1 MGQLCDALQ
10 FAHDEGVVHRD
21 IKPENILIDRR
32 GRVKIADFG
41 LAKLLGKPADLP
53 TLTKTHQLM
62 GTPAYM
68 APEQIEGQPVI
79 DHRADIYSLGVVFYE
94 LLTGELPLGRFQPP
108 SQKADLD
115 ARLDEVVLRTLEK
128 EPDRR
133 YQHASQ
139 VRTDM
144 DAIRNPAVSAAS
156 RGKRWTVV
164 RPLLYVLAGVV
175 LTLVSTRYTLLPGGI
190 MRIVFPDRDETTRQ
204 AYVSLPFRDDVAVA
218 ELMDPQR
225 TPVPVAGGAQI
236 EESFGE
242 DDGADYEGGMM
253 GFGGI
258 GGMGGFSSSASAPGL
273 LGWAQ
278 PAATEGIHNQILR
291 TVRIIRKGRWFQ
303 CCIGN
308 DKRTTCFPSAPV
320 IPPALVRFDHEPDP
334 LITLANANAAFQME
348 KWDALMHCLTTR
360 CAIRWAA
367 ESNARMQ
374 IAALTDETL
383 GDRRNPS
390 ELEALILHKVSLA
403 MPPAYHDHPERRSSE
418 GGSTRRHQLVHDY
431 GKEPDT
437 TRQEEI
443 LDQLESL
450 EIYDRMFFL
459 FESFSMFSALD
470 SIDFPL
476 HNVLVSKILRSG
488 RVASAELKHRTGD
501 ESFVRMVRIDNQW
514 KIDQMDIDW
523 NSIGLPDDV
532 TAELIRV
539 DGINQQ
545 LRKLNEQ
552 LRPMERKSGPH
563 HADILSLK
571 TEIESVRSQLQ

>member
-1 MGQLCDALQ
+1 LA
-10 FAHDEGVVHRD
+10 ADERD
-21 IKPENILIDRR
+21 QVNQILWEFHQQYLRLE
-32 GRVKIADFG
+32 AD
-41 LAKLLGKPADLP
+41 
-53 TLTKTHQLM
+53 H
-62 GTPAYM
+62 
-68 APEQIEGQPVI
+68 
-79 DHRADIYSLGVVFYE
+79 SLI
-94 LLTGELPLGRFQPP
+94 
-108 SQKADLD
+108 S
-115 ARLDEVVLRTLEK
+115 
-128 EPDRR
+128 
-133 YQHASQ
+133 
-139 VRTDM
+139 VRD
-144 DAIRNPAVSAAS
+144 DGSV
-156 RGKRWTVV
+156 
-164 RPLLYVLAGVV
+164 
-175 LTLVSTRYTLLPGGI
+175 
-190 MRIVFPDRDETTRQ
+190 ETTVYCFPAKWQRVEDELWTQLDDCLNVDQQRELRQ
-204 AYVSLPFRDDVAVA
+204 WLPVTGTGLRGY
-218 ELMDPQR
+218 
-225 TPVPVAGGAQI
+225 AGGG
-236 EESFGE
+236 FGGGFGGSTAGLGGSMFGGMDE
-242 DDGADYEGGMM
+242 GADYEDD
-253 GFGGI
+253 
-258 GGMGGFSSSASAPGL
+258 MGGFSSSASAPGL

-552 LRPMERKSGPH
+552 LRPMERKSAPH